1 MNYRVAVLALLL
13 ISCDMKKEESTF
25 DMRAQDEQDIRAF
38 VADVHKGL
46 MRAYK
51 GGVANT
57 DSLIDLYYDKDIYYV
72 TPWGWSEPIDSTKSR
87 LRRASASIK
96 QYENRVENLT
106 VKSFGDGAYA
116 YFILRQNYIV
126 AGRYLE
132 EYLPTTWILEKKDG
146 MWKIIHAQ
154 RSTDYETMQQWV
166 ALQQLQGGK

>member
-1 MNYRVAVLALLL
+1 MIYRVAVLALLL
-13 ISCDMKKEESTF
+13 TSCEMKQEESSF

-38 VADVHKGL
+38 VAEIHQGL
-46 MRAYK
+46 MRAYN

-57 DSLIDLYYDKDIYYV
+57 DSLLAFYYDKDIYYV

-87 LRRASASIK
+87 LRQASRSIK
-96 QYENRVENLT
+96 NYENRVENLT

-116 YFILRQNYIV
+116 YFIFRQNYV
-126 AGRYLE
+126 VGGRYLE

-166 ALQQLQGGK
+166 AMQRLQQGK